1 MHMSEQAIPAA
12 SGAGGAGDEQHPSIF
27 ATTVCSIVEHGG
39 ELLMVR
45 QLNREGEER
54 WNFPTGWMASHD
66 EDGNVQIP
74 EHVVNRNLLME
85 TGYAASGA
93 SLIGAT
99 LVREHDEDGRRI
111 GTSMRLDYL
120 SSQPRQTSYAINDS
134 DILGAPQW
142 FSPGDIEIM
151 IANNEVKG
159 ELTAAAFRHWQE
171 FRRSGAVSGD
181 VIDIPN

>member
-1 MHMSEQAIPAA
+1 MSEQAIPAKT
-12 SGAGGAGDEQHPSIF
+12 AGVTGDEEHPAIF

-66 EDGNVQIP
+66 EDGNVQMP

-85 TGYAASGA
+85 TGYSASGA
-93 SLIGAT
+93 TLIGAT
-99 LVREHDEDGRRI
+99 LVREHDMDGRRI
-111 GTSMRLDYL
+111 GTSMRLNYL
-120 SSQPRQTSYAINDS
+120 SSQPRQTSYAISDS

-142 FSPGDIEIM
+142 FGPADIEAM
-151 IANNEVKG
+151 IADDQIKG
-159 ELTAAAFRHWQE
+159 ELTATAFRHWQE
-171 FRRSGAVSGD
+171 HRRTGAVSGD
-181 VIDIPN
+181 VVDIPN

>member
-1 MHMSEQAIPAA
+1 MSEQATPTGPGVDPVSEEHAT
-12 SGAGGAGDEQHPSIF
+12 IF

-45 QLNREGEER
+45 QLNRDGEER
-54 WNFPTGWMASHD
+54 WNFPTGWMASRD
-66 EDGNVQIP
+66 EDGNLQMP

-93 SLIGAT
+93 TLIGVS
-99 LVREHDEDGRRI
+99 LVREHDMDGRRI
-111 GTSMRLDYL
+111 GTSMRLNYL

-134 DILGAPQW
+134 DILGTPEW
-142 FSPGDIEIM
+142 FSPSAIDALITDGQ
-151 IANNEVKG
+151 VKG
-159 ELTAAAFRHWQE
+159 ELTASAFRHW
-171 FRRSGAVSGD
+171 RAYRHSGALSAD

>member
-1 MHMSEQAIPAA
+1 MSEQATPTGPGVDPASEEHA
-12 SGAGGAGDEQHPSIF
+12 TIF

-45 QLNREGEER
+45 QLNRDGEER
-54 WNFPTGWMASHD
+54 WNFPTGWMASRD
-66 EDGNVQIP
+66 EDGNLQMP

-93 SLIGAT
+93 TLIGVS
-99 LVREHDEDGRRI
+99 LVREHDMDGRRI
-111 GTSMRLDYL
+111 GTSMRLNYL

-134 DILGAPQW
+134 DILGTPEW
-142 FSPGDIEIM
+142 FSPSAIDALITDGQ
-151 IANNEVKG
+151 VKG
-159 ELTAAAFRHWQE
+159 ELTASAFRHW
-171 FRRSGAVSGD
+171 RAYRHSGALSAD

>member
-1 MHMSEQAIPAA
+1 MSEQAIPT
-12 SGAGGAGDEQHPSIF
+12 GPSIDPTSEEHATIF

-54 WNFPTGWMASHD
+54 WNFPTGWMASRD
-66 EDGNVQIP
+66 EDGNLQMP

-93 SLIGAT
+93 TLIGVS
-99 LVREHDEDGRRI
+99 LVREHDMDGRRI
-111 GTSMRLDYL
+111 GTSMRLNYL

-134 DILGAPQW
+134 DILGAPEW
-142 FSPGDIEIM
+142 FSPTEIEAM
-151 IANNEVKG
+151 ITDGQMKG
-159 ELTAAAFRHWQE
+159 ELTASAFRHWQE
-171 FRRSGAVSGD
+171 FRKSAALSAD
-181 VIDIPN
+181 VVDIPN